1 MKGLQSIDYL
11 VFAAYFAALVGVAL
25 WVARRP
31 TGEARGAEDY
41 FLAGRS
47 LPWWIIGASLIASNI
62 STEQIIGMNG
72 TAFESGIAVVSYS
85 LIGAAVTILIVGK
98 WFLPRF
104 LAGRIYSM
112 PEFLER
118 RYDRRVSTVMSL
130 FWILVYVLVNLT
142 TVLSLG
148 AITLEAV
155 LGVPLGYGV
164 AGLALVSG
172 IYTIYG
178 GLAAVA
184 WTDFVQ
190 VTVLVLGGAAVVWLG
205 LDAVAVKY
213 GAAGPWAGGVAL
225 LDNQADKFHT
235 VLPAGHPE
243 LPWTGVFLGGLWIAA
258 LSYWGCNQYII
269 QRALA
274 ARSLREAQRGLLFA
288 ALLSVVWLGLDAVA
302 VKYGAAGPWAGG
314 VALLDNQADKFH
326 TVLPA
331 GHPELPWTG
340 VFLGGLWI
348 AALSYWGCNQY
359 IIQRALAAR
368 SLREA
373 QRGLLFAALLSVVV
387 AVIIVLPGVIAS
399 ELFAD
404 RIGGRDEAFP
414 VLIREL
420 LPAGYAGLVIAAL
433 VAAIVSSLNSMCN
446 SVATIFTMDVYKV
459 YLRPAAGDRAT
470 VRTGRITTAVALL
483 VAAAITPFIASLGS
497 LFAFIQEYT
506 GFVTPGVLCIF
517 LLGMFWPRMTA
528 RAALAVVLLTVPLS
542 LGLKH
547 FVPELAF
554 LNRMAVTFLLL
565 CALAAGISHFTAP
578 AARPT
583 PAPAHRSA
591 ATPLYDACALALT
604 SLIAIF
610 YLTFP

>member
-288 ALLSVVWLGLDAVA
+288 ALLSVV
-302 VKYGAAGPWAGG
+302 
-314 VALLDNQADKFH
+314 
-326 TVLPA
+326 
-331 GHPELPWTG
+331 
-340 VFLGGLWI
+340 
-348 AALSYWGCNQY
+348 
-359 IIQRALAAR
+359 
-368 SLREA
+368 
-373 QRGLLFAALLSVVV
+373 V

-483 VAAAITPFIASLGS
+483 VAAAVTPFIASLGS